1 LHILKKNSNSVATA
15 ILHFLLIGLVGL
27 MSFEHQHQHFPFT
40 AEAGELACIDYDESE
55 NTITVNCNAT
65 FSDVVQAINNPDLL
79 EQEPIGVS
87 GIANGQY
94 ILNANLEVADGVTFA
109 MTSAGNGLQYLKLA
123 GENGIIVFG
132 KILMDG
138 VRITSW
144 DMDEEDVIQ
153 QNVNGTIRRGYVQ
166 FAASEGSQILNS
178 EFGFLGDVEPGRRG
192 FDLFGG
198 GGPSHDMVINNSIF
212 HNMWM
217 AFYSNGAYNITVDR
231 SEYYDNIQYSLDPHT
246 TTHDMDI
253 TNNWIHDNPIG
264 PICSDR
270 CWDIL
275 VEGNLIEN
283 TETSAIFFSRN
294 MTDSIARN
302 NHVINARTGVQVS
315 ESPNNQIYNNTI
327 EGATREGIGL
337 FNPELPDD
345 GLTEGNLVY
354 DNVISNSDIGIRATR
369 SHNNIV
375 QNTIFSDIESSE
387 YRLLSDSSLTIRGQQ
402 FDDDDEGVLITEGDS
417 QVTGSTVEIVNSGV
431 IEVREGDGDDDD
443 DEDNEEEGDSF
454 NTDIQPYRRT
464 LDDDDSIT
472 VTSSSESSRE
482 ISDGISSGAPLV

>member
-1 LHILKKNSNSVATA
+1 MITSYKKITNVAATGV
-15 ILHFLLIGLVGL
+15 LLFLFSELIPHEQRV
-27 MSFEHQHQHFPFT
+27 SFK

-55 NTITVNCNAT
+55 NTISINCNAS
-65 FSDVVQAINNPDLL
+65 FLSVVQAINNPNIL
-79 EQEPIGVS
+79 EQEIVDGEL

-94 ILNANLEVADGVTFA
+94 ILNANLEVADGVMFA
-109 MTSAGNGLQYLKLA
+109 MTSAGDGLQYLKLA
-123 GENGIIVFG
+123 GENGIIVYG
-132 KILMDG
+132 RILIDG
-138 VRITSW
+138 VRTTSW
-144 DMDEEDVIQ
+144 DMNDEDVIQ
-153 QNVNGTIRRGYVQ
+153 QNDNGTIRRGFVQ
-166 FAASEGSQILNS
+166 FAASEGAQILNS
-178 EFGFLGDVEPGRRG
+178 EFGYLGDVEPGRRG
-192 FDLFGG
+192 FDLFGE
-198 GGPSHDMVINNSIF
+198 GPSHDMVINNSIF

-246 TTHDMDI
+246 TTHDMNI

-275 VEGNLIEN
+275 IEGNLIEN

-345 GLTEGNLVY
+345 GSTEGNLVY
-354 DNVISNSDIGIRATR
+354 DNIISDSDIGIRATR

-375 QNTIFSDIESSE
+375 QNTTFSDIESSE
-387 YRLLSDSSLTIRGQQ
+387 YRLLADSSLTISGQQ
-402 FDDDDEGVLITEGDS
+402 FNDDVLITEGDS
-417 QVTGSTVEIVNSGV
+417 QTFGSTIEIVNSGV
-431 IEVREGDGDDDD
+431 IQVRDGGDDDD
-443 DEDNEEEGDSF
+443 DEDDEEEGDSY
-454 NTDIQPYRRT
+454 NTDIEPFRRT
-464 LDDDDSIT
+464 LSDGDSIT
-472 VTSSSESSRE
+472 VNSS
-482 ISDGISSGAPLV
+482 

>member
-1 LHILKKNSNSVATA
+1 MTISFKKNINVVATGV
-15 ILHFLLIGLVGL
+15 LLFLFSELIPHEQRV
-27 MSFEHQHQHFPFT
+27 SFK

-55 NTITVNCNAT
+55 NTISINCNAS
-65 FSDVVQAINNPDLL
+65 FLSLVQAINNPDIL
-79 EQEPIGVS
+79 EQESIGVA

-94 ILNANLEVADGVTFA
+94 ILNANIEIADGVTFA
-109 MTSAGNGLQYLKLA
+109 MTSAGDGLQYLKLA
-123 GENGIIVFG
+123 GENGIIVYG
-132 KILMDG
+132 MILIDG

-144 DMDEEDVIQ
+144 DIEEEDVIQ
-153 QNVNGTIRRGYVQ
+153 QDVNGTIRRGFVQ
-166 FAASEGSQILNS
+166 FAASEGAQILNS
-178 EFGFLGDVEPGRRG
+178 EFGYLGDIEPGRRG
-192 FDLFGG
+192 FDLFGE
-198 GGPSHDMVINNSIF
+198 GPSHDMVINNSIF

-246 TTHDMDI
+246 TTHDMNI

-275 VEGNLIEN
+275 IEGNLIEN

-345 GLTEGNLVY
+345 GLTEGILVY
-354 DNVISNSDIGIRATR
+354 DNVISDSDIGIRATR

-387 YRLLSDSSLTIRGQQ
+387 YRLLSDSSLTISGQQ
-402 FDDDDEGVLITEGDS
+402 FNDDVLITEGDS
-417 QVTGSTVEIVNSGV
+417 QTSGSTIEIANSGV
-431 IEVREGDGDDDD
+431 IQVRDGGDDDD
-443 DEDNEEEGDSF
+443 DEEDEEEGDSF
-454 NTDIQPYRRT
+454 NTDIQPYRTT
-464 LDDDDSIT
+464 LSDGDEIT
-472 VTSSSESSRE
+472 VNSS
-482 ISDGISSGAPLV
+482 

>member
-1 LHILKKNSNSVATA
+1 MITSCKKITNVAA
-15 ILHFLLIGLVGL
+15 PGVLLFLFSELIPIEQLV
-27 MSFEHQHQHFPFT
+27 SFR

-55 NTITVNCNAT
+55 NTISINCNAS
-65 FSDVVQAINNPDLL
+65 FLSVVQAINNPDIL
-79 EQEPIGVS
+79 EQESIGVA

-109 MTSAGNGLQYLKLA
+109 MTSAGDGLQYLKLA
-123 GENGIIVFG
+123 GENGIIVYG
-132 KILMDG
+132 RILIDG

-144 DMDEEDVIQ
+144 DIEEEDVIQ
-153 QNVNGTIRRGYVQ
+153 QDVNGTIRRGFVQ
-166 FAASEGSQILNS
+166 FAASEGAQILNS
-178 EFGFLGDVEPGRRG
+178 EFGYLGDIEPGRRG
-192 FDLFGG
+192 FDLFGE
-198 GGPSHDMVINNSIF
+198 GPSHDMVINNSIF

-217 AFYSNGAYNITVDR
+217 AFYSNGAYNVTVDR

-246 TTHDMDI
+246 TTHDMNI

-275 VEGNLIEN
+275 IEGNLIEN

-354 DNVISNSDIGIRATR
+354 DNVISDSDIGIRATR

-387 YRLLSDSSLTIRGQQ
+387 YRLLSDSSLTISGQQ
-402 FDDDDEGVLITEGDS
+402 FNDDVLITEGDS
-417 QVTGSTVEIVNSGV
+417 QTSGSTIEIVNSGV
-431 IEVREGDGDDDD
+431 IQVRDGG
-443 DEDNEEEGDSF
+443 DEDDEEEGDSY
-454 NTDIQPYRRT
+454 NTDIEPFRRT
-464 LDDDDSIT
+464 LSDGDEIT
-472 VTSSSESSRE
+472 VNS
-482 ISDGISSGAPLV
+482 P

>member
-1 LHILKKNSNSVATA
+1 MITSSYKKITNVAATGV
-15 ILHFLLIGLVGL
+15 LLFLFTGLISYEQNG
-27 MSFEHQHQHFPFT
+27 SFT

-55 NTITVNCNAT
+55 NTITVNCNT
-65 FSDVVQAINNPDLL
+65 SFLSVVQAINNPDIL
-79 EQEPIGVS
+79 EQETGVEGVA

-94 ILNANLEVADGVTFA
+94 ILNANLEVADGVLFA
-109 MTSAGNGLQYLKLA
+109 MTSAGDGLQYLKLA
-123 GENGIIVFG
+123 GENGIIVYG
-132 KILMDG
+132 KILIDG
-138 VRITSW
+138 MRITSW
-144 DMDEEDVIQ
+144 DIEDEDVIQ
-153 QNVNGTIRRGYVQ
+153 QDVNGTIRRGFVQ
-166 FAASEGSQILNS
+166 FAASEGAQILNS
-178 EFGFLGDVEPGRRG
+178 EFGYLGDVEPGRRG
-192 FDLFGG
+192 FDLFGE
-198 GGPSHDMVINNSIF
+198 GPSHDMVINNSIF

-217 AFYSNGAYNITVDR
+217 AFYSNSAYNITVDR

-246 TTHDMDI
+246 TTHDMNI

-275 VEGNLIEN
+275 IEGNLIEN

-345 GLTEGNLVY
+345 GSTEGNLVY
-354 DNVISNSDIGIRATR
+354 DNIISDSDIGIRATR

-375 QNTIFSDIESSE
+375 QNTTFSDIESSE
-387 YRLLSDSSLTIRGQQ
+387 YRLLADSSLTIRGQQ
-402 FDDDDEGVLITEGDS
+402 FNDDDDDDDDDVLITEGDS
-417 QVTGSTVEIVNSGV
+417 QTSGSTIEIVNSGV
-431 IEVREGDGDDDD
+431 IQVSDGGDDDD
-443 DEDNEEEGDSF
+443 DEDDEEEGDSY
-454 NTDIQPYRRT
+454 NTDIEPFRRT
-464 LDDDDSIT
+464 LSDGDEIT
-472 VTSSSESSRE
+472 VNS
-482 ISDGISSGAPLV
+482 P

>member
-1 LHILKKNSNSVATA
+1 MITSYKKITNVAATGV
-15 ILHFLLIGLVGL
+15 LLFLFSELIPHEQRV
-27 MSFEHQHQHFPFT
+27 SFK

-55 NTITVNCNAT
+55 NTISINCNAS
-65 FSDVVQAINNPDLL
+65 FLSLVQAINNPDIL
-79 EQEPIGVS
+79 EQESIGVA

-109 MTSAGNGLQYLKLA
+109 MTSAGDGLQYLKLA
-123 GENGIIVFG
+123 GENGIIVYG
-132 KILMDG
+132 RILIDG

-144 DMDEEDVIQ
+144 DMEDEDVIQ
-153 QNVNGTIRRGYVQ
+153 QDINGTIRRGFVQ
-166 FAASEGSQILNS
+166 FAASEGAQILNS
-178 EFGFLGDVEPGRRG
+178 EFGYLGDVEPGRRG
-192 FDLFGG
+192 FDLFGE
-198 GGPSHDMVINNSIF
+198 GPSHDMVINNSIF

-246 TTHDMDI
+246 TTHDMNI

-275 VEGNLIEN
+275 IEGNLIEN

-354 DNVISNSDIGIRATR
+354 DNVISDSDIGIRATR

-375 QNTIFSDIESSE
+375 QNTTFSDIESSE
-387 YRLLSDSSLTIRGQQ
+387 YRLLSDSSLTISGHQ
-402 FDDDDEGVLITEGDS
+402 FNDDVLITEGDS
-417 QVTGSTVEIVNSGV
+417 QTSGSTIEIVNSGV
-431 IEVREGDGDDDD
+431 IQVRDGGDDD
-443 DEDNEEEGDSF
+443 E
-454 NTDIQPYRRT
+454 R
-464 LDDDDSIT
+464 
-472 VTSSSESSRE
+472 
-482 ISDGISSGAPLV
+482 

>member
-1 LHILKKNSNSVATA
+1 MDNSQSINSMITSFKKIINVTATA
-15 ILHFLLIGLVGL
+15 VLLFLFSELIPHEQRV
-27 MSFEHQHQHFPFT
+27 SFK

-55 NTITVNCNAT
+55 NTISINCNSS
-65 FSDVVQAINNPDLL
+65 FLSVVQAINNPNIL
-79 EQEPIGVS
+79 EQEIVDGEL

-94 ILNANLEVADGVTFA
+94 ILNANLEIADGVTFA
-109 MTSAGNGLQYLKLA
+109 MTSAGDGLQYLKLA

-132 KILMDG
+132 KILIDG

-144 DMDEEDVIQ
+144 DIEEEEDIQ
-153 QNVNGTIRRGYVQ
+153 QNVNGTIRRGYIQ
-166 FAASEGSQILNS
+166 FAASEGAQILNS
-178 EFGFLGDVEPGRRG
+178 EFGYLGDVEPGRRG
-192 FDLFGG
+192 FDLFGE
-198 GGPSHDMVINNSIF
+198 GPSHNMVINNSIF

-246 TTHDMDI
+246 TTHDMNI

-270 CWDIL
+270 CWNIL
-275 VEGNLIEN
+275 IEGNLIEN
-283 TETSAIFFSRN
+283 TDTSAIFFSRN

-315 ESPNNQIYNNTI
+315 ESPHNQIYNNTI

-345 GLTEGNLVY
+345 GSTEGNLVY
-354 DNVISNSDIGIRATR
+354 DNIISDSDIGIRATR

-375 QNTIFSDIESSE
+375 QNTTFSDIESSE
-387 YRLLSDSSLTIRGQQ
+387 YRLLADSSLTIRGQQ
-402 FDDDDEGVLITEGDS
+402 FNDDDDDEDDVLITEGDS
-417 QVTGSTVEIVNSGV
+417 QTFGSTIEIVNSGV
-431 IEVREGDGDDDD
+431 IQVRDGADDDD
-443 DEDNEEEGDSF
+443 DEEEEDSF
-454 NTDIQPYRRT
+454 NTDVQPYRRT
-464 LDDDDSIT
+464 LNDGDEIT
-472 VTSSSESSRE
+472 VHSS
-482 ISDGISSGAPLV
+482 

>member
-1 LHILKKNSNSVATA
+1 MITSCKKITNVAATGV
-15 ILHFLLIGLVGL
+15 LLFLFNELIPIEQLV
-27 MSFEHQHQHFPFT
+27 SFR

-55 NTITVNCNAT
+55 NTISINCNAS
-65 FSDVVQAINNPDLL
+65 FLSLVQAINNPDIL
-79 EQEPIGVS
+79 EQESIGVA

-94 ILNANLEVADGVTFA
+94 ILNANLEIADGVTFA
-109 MTSAGNGLQYLKLA
+109 MTSAGDGLQYLKLA
-123 GENGIIVFG
+123 GENGIIVYG
-132 KILMDG
+132 MILIDG

-144 DMDEEDVIQ
+144 DIEEEDVIQ
-153 QNVNGTIRRGYVQ
+153 QDVNGTIRRGFVQ
-166 FAASEGSQILNS
+166 FAASEGAQILNS
-178 EFGFLGDVEPGRRG
+178 EFGYLGDIEPGRRG
-192 FDLFGG
+192 FDLFGE
-198 GGPSHDMVINNSIF
+198 GPSHDMVINNSIF

-217 AFYSNGAYNITVDR
+217 AFYSNGAYNVTVDR

-246 TTHDMDI
+246 TTHDMNI

-275 VEGNLIEN
+275 IEGNLIEN

-354 DNVISNSDIGIRATR
+354 DNVISDSDIGIRATR

-387 YRLLSDSSLTIRGQQ
+387 YRLLSDSSLTISGQQ
-402 FDDDDEGVLITEGDS
+402 FNDDVLITEGDS
-417 QVTGSTVEIVNSGV
+417 QTSGSTIEIVNSGV
-431 IEVREGDGDDDD
+431 IQVRDGG
-443 DEDNEEEGDSF
+443 DEDDEEEGDSY
-454 NTDIQPYRRT
+454 NTDIEPFRRT
-464 LDDDDSIT
+464 LSDGDEIT
-472 VTSSSESSRE
+472 VNS
-482 ISDGISSGAPLV
+482 P

>member
-1 LHILKKNSNSVATA
+1 MITSCKKITNVAATGV
-15 ILHFLLIGLVGL
+15 LLFLFSELIPHEQRV
-27 MSFEHQHQHFPFT
+27 SFK

-55 NTITVNCNAT
+55 NTISINCNAS
-65 FSDVVQAINNPDLL
+65 FLSVVQAINNPNIL
-79 EQEPIGVS
+79 EQEIVDGEL

-94 ILNANLEVADGVTFA
+94 ILNANLEIADGVTFA
-109 MTSAGNGLQYLKLA
+109 MTSAGDGLQYLKLA
-123 GENGIIVFG
+123 GENGIIVYG
-132 KILMDG
+132 RILIDG

-144 DMDEEDVIQ
+144 DMDDEDIIQ
-153 QNVNGTIRRGYVQ
+153 QNDNGTIRRGFVQ
-166 FAASEGSQILNS
+166 FAASEGAQILNS
-178 EFGFLGDVEPGRRG
+178 EFGYLGDIEPGRRG
-192 FDLFGG
+192 FDLFGE
-198 GGPSHDMVINNSIF
+198 GPSHDMVINNSIF

-217 AFYSNGAYNITVDR
+217 AFYSNGAYNVTVDR

-246 TTHDMDI
+246 TTHDMNI

-275 VEGNLIEN
+275 IEGNLIEN

-354 DNVISNSDIGIRATR
+354 DNVISDSDIGIRATR

-387 YRLLSDSSLTIRGQQ
+387 YRLLSDSSLTISGQQ
-402 FDDDDEGVLITEGDS
+402 FNDDVLITEGDS
-417 QVTGSTVEIVNSGV
+417 QTSGSTIEIVNSGV
-431 IEVREGDGDDDD
+431 IQVRDGG
-443 DEDNEEEGDSF
+443 DEDDEEEGDSY
-454 NTDIQPYRRT
+454 NTDIEPFRRT
-464 LDDDDSIT
+464 LSDGDEIT
-472 VTSSSESSRE
+472 VNS
-482 ISDGISSGAPLV
+482 P

>member
-1 LHILKKNSNSVATA
+1 MITSCKKNTNVAATGV
-15 ILHFLLIGLVGL
+15 LLFLFSELIPIEQLV
-27 MSFEHQHQHFPFT
+27 SFR

-55 NTITVNCNAT
+55 NTISINCNAS
-65 FSDVVQAINNPDLL
+65 FLSLVQAINNPDIL
-79 EQEPIGVS
+79 EQESIGVA

-94 ILNANLEVADGVTFA
+94 ILNANLEIADGVTFA
-109 MTSAGNGLQYLKLA
+109 MTSAGDGLQYLKLA
-123 GENGIIVFG
+123 GENGIIVYG
-132 KILMDG
+132 MILIDG

-144 DMDEEDVIQ
+144 DIEEEDVIQ
-153 QNVNGTIRRGYVQ
+153 QDVNGTIRRGFVQ
-166 FAASEGSQILNS
+166 FAASEGAQILNS
-178 EFGFLGDVEPGRRG
+178 EFGYLGDIEPGRRG
-192 FDLFGG
+192 FDLFGE
-198 GGPSHDMVINNSIF
+198 GPSHDMVINNSIF

-217 AFYSNGAYNITVDR
+217 AFYSNGAYNVTVDR

-246 TTHDMDI
+246 TTHDMNI

-275 VEGNLIEN
+275 IEGNLIEN

-354 DNVISNSDIGIRATR
+354 DNVISDSDIGIRATR

-387 YRLLSDSSLTIRGQQ
+387 YRLLSDSSLTISGQQ
-402 FDDDDEGVLITEGDS
+402 FNDDVLITEGDS
-417 QVTGSTVEIVNSGV
+417 QTSGSTIEIVNSGV
-431 IEVREGDGDDDD
+431 IQVRDGG
-443 DEDNEEEGDSF
+443 DEDDEEEGDSY
-454 NTDIQPYRRT
+454 NTDIEPFRRT
-464 LDDDDSIT
+464 LSDGDEIT
-472 VTSSSESSRE
+472 VNS
-482 ISDGISSGAPLV
+482 P

>member
-1 LHILKKNSNSVATA
+1 MITSCKKITNVAATGV
-15 ILHFLLIGLVGL
+15 LLFLFSELIPHEQRV
-27 MSFEHQHQHFPFT
+27 SFK

-55 NTITVNCNAT
+55 NTISINCNAS
-65 FSDVVQAINNPDLL
+65 FLSVVQAINNPNIL
-79 EQEPIGVS
+79 EKESIGVA

-94 ILNANLEVADGVTFA
+94 ILNANLEIADGVTFA
-109 MTSAGNGLQYLKLA
+109 MTSAGDGLQYLKLA
-123 GENGIIVFG
+123 GENGIIVYG
-132 KILMDG
+132 RILIDG

-144 DMDEEDVIQ
+144 DMDDEDIIQ
-153 QNVNGTIRRGYVQ
+153 QNDNGTIRRGFVQ
-166 FAASEGSQILNS
+166 FAASEGAQILNS
-178 EFGFLGDVEPGRRG
+178 EFGYLGDIEPGRRG
-192 FDLFGG
+192 FDLFGE
-198 GGPSHDMVINNSIF
+198 GPSHDMVINNSIF

-217 AFYSNGAYNITVDR
+217 AFYSNGAYNVTVDR

-246 TTHDMDI
+246 TTHDMNI

-275 VEGNLIEN
+275 IEGNLIEN

-354 DNVISNSDIGIRATR
+354 DNVISDSDIGIRATR

-387 YRLLSDSSLTIRGQQ
+387 YRLLSDSSLTISGQQ
-402 FDDDDEGVLITEGDS
+402 FNDDVLITEGDS
-417 QVTGSTVEIVNSGV
+417 QTSGSTIEIVNSGV
-431 IEVREGDGDDDD
+431 IQVRDGG
-443 DEDNEEEGDSF
+443 DEDDEEEGDSY
-454 NTDIQPYRRT
+454 NTDIEPFRRT
-464 LDDDDSIT
+464 LSDGDEIT
-472 VTSSSESSRE
+472 VNS
-482 ISDGISSGAPLV
+482 P

>member
-1 LHILKKNSNSVATA
+1 MITSCKNIINVVATG
-15 ILHFLLIGLVGL
+15 ILLFLFTGLISCGQNG
-27 MSFEHQHQHFPFT
+27 SFT

-55 NTITVNCNAT
+55 NTITVNCNAS
-65 FSDVVQAINNPDLL
+65 FLSVVQAINNPDIL
-79 EQEPIGVS
+79 EQETGVEGVAGVA
-87 GIANGQY
+87 GIAIGQY
-94 ILNANLEVADGVTFA
+94 VLNANLEVADGVTFT
-109 MTSAGNGLQYLKLA
+109 MTSNGDGLQYLKLA
-123 GENGIIVFG
+123 GENGIIVYG
-132 KILMDG
+132 QILIDG

-144 DMDEEDVIQ
+144 DIEEEDVIQ
-153 QNVNGTIRRGYVQ
+153 QDVNGTIPRGYIQ
-166 FAASEGSQILNS
+166 FAASEGAQIINS
-178 EFGFLGDVEPGRRG
+178 EFGYLGDVEPGRRG

-198 GGPSHDMVINNSIF
+198 GGPSHDMVVNNSIF

-231 SEYYDNIQYSLDPHT
+231 SEYYDNIKYSLDPHT
-246 TTHDMDI
+246 TTHDMNI

-275 VEGNLIEN
+275 IEGNLIEN
-283 TETSAIFFSRN
+283 TDTSAIFFSRN

-315 ESPNNQIYNNTI
+315 ESPNNQIHNNTI

-354 DNVISNSDIGIRATR
+354 DTTISNSDIGIRATR

-387 YRLLSDSSLTIRGQQ
+387 YRLLADSSLTIRGQQ
-402 FDDDDEGVLITEGDS
+402 FNDDDDILITEGDS
-417 QVTGSTVEIVNSGV
+417 QTIGSTVEIVNSGV
-431 IEVREGDGDDDD
+431 IQVAEGGD
-443 DEDNEEEGDSF
+443 DEDDEEEGEEGSSF

-464 LDDDDSIT
+464 LNDGDEIT
-472 VTSSSESSRE
+472 VNS
-482 ISDGISSGAPLV
+482 P

>member
-1 LHILKKNSNSVATA
+1 MITCKKITNVAA
-15 ILHFLLIGLVGL
+15 PGVLLFLFSELIPIEQLV
-27 MSFEHQHQHFPFT
+27 SFR

-55 NTITVNCNAT
+55 NTISINCNAS
-65 FSDVVQAINNPDLL
+65 FLSLVQAINNPDIL
-79 EQEPIGVS
+79 EQESIGVA

-94 ILNANLEVADGVTFA
+94 ILNANLEIADGVTFA
-109 MTSAGNGLQYLKLA
+109 MTSAGDGLQYLKLA
-123 GENGIIVFG
+123 GENGIIVYG
-132 KILMDG
+132 MILIDG

-144 DMDEEDVIQ
+144 DIEEEDVIQ
-153 QNVNGTIRRGYVQ
+153 QDVNGTIRRGFVQ
-166 FAASEGSQILNS
+166 FAASEGAQILNS
-178 EFGFLGDVEPGRRG
+178 EFGYLGDIEPGRRG
-192 FDLFGG
+192 FDLFGE
-198 GGPSHDMVINNSIF
+198 GPSHDMVINNSIF

-217 AFYSNGAYNITVDR
+217 AFYSNGAYNVTVDR

-246 TTHDMDI
+246 TTHDMNI

-275 VEGNLIEN
+275 IEGNLIEN

-354 DNVISNSDIGIRATR
+354 DNVISDSDIGIRATR

-387 YRLLSDSSLTIRGQQ
+387 YRLLSDSSLTISGQQ
-402 FDDDDEGVLITEGDS
+402 FNDDVLITEGDS
-417 QVTGSTVEIVNSGV
+417 QTSGSTIEIVNSGV
-431 IEVREGDGDDDD
+431 IQVRDGG
-443 DEDNEEEGDSF
+443 DEDDEEEGDSY
-454 NTDIQPYRRT
+454 NTDIEPFRRT
-464 LDDDDSIT
+464 LSDGDEIT
-472 VTSSSESSRE
+472 VNS
-482 ISDGISSGAPLV
+482 P

>member
-1 LHILKKNSNSVATA
+1 MITSCKKITNVAATGV
-15 ILHFLLIGLVGL
+15 LLFLFSELIPHEQRV
-27 MSFEHQHQHFPFT
+27 SFK

-55 NTITVNCNAT
+55 NTISINCNAS
-65 FSDVVQAINNPDLL
+65 FLSVVQAINNPNIL
-79 EQEPIGVS
+79 EQEIVDGEL

-94 ILNANLEVADGVTFA
+94 ILDANLEVADGVTFA
-109 MTSAGNGLQYLKLA
+109 MTSAGDGLQYLKLA
-123 GENGIIVFG
+123 GENGIIVYG
-132 KILMDG
+132 RILIDG
-138 VRITSW
+138 IRITSW
-144 DMDEEDVIQ
+144 NIEDEDVIQ
-153 QNVNGTIRRGYVQ
+153 QNDNGTIRRGFVQ
-166 FAASEGSQILNS
+166 FAASEGAQILNS
-178 EFGFLGDVEPGRRG
+178 EFGYLGDVEPGRRG
-192 FDLFGG
+192 FDLFGE
-198 GGPSHDMVINNSIF
+198 GPSHDMVINNSIF

-246 TTHDMDI
+246 TTHDMNI

-270 CWDIL
+270 CWNIL
-275 VEGNLIEN
+275 IEGNLIEN

-345 GLTEGNLVY
+345 GLTEGNLVH
-354 DNVISNSDIGIRATR
+354 DNTISNSDIGIRATR

-387 YRLLSDSSLTIRGQQ
+387 YRLLADSSLTIRGQQ
-402 FDDDDEGVLITEGDS
+402 FNDDVLITEGDS
-417 QVTGSTVEIVNSGV
+417 QTFGSTIEIVNSGV
-431 IEVREGDGDDDD
+431 IQVRDGGDDD
-443 DEDNEEEGDSF
+443 DEDDEEEGDSF

-464 LDDDDSIT
+464 LNDGDSIT
-472 VTSSSESSRE
+472 VMS
-482 ISDGISSGAPLV
+482 

>member
-1 LHILKKNSNSVATA
+1 MITPFEKIINVAATGIL
-15 ILHFLLIGLVGL
+15 LFLFTGLISYEQNV
-27 MSFEHQHQHFPFT
+27 SFT
-40 AEAGELACIDYDESE
+40 AEAGEIACIDYDESE
-55 NTITVNCNAT
+55 NTISVNCNAS
-65 FSDVVQAINNPDLL
+65 FLDVVQAINNPDIL
-79 EQEPIGVS
+79 EQETVEGVA

-94 ILNANLEVADGVTFA
+94 ILNAKLEVADGVTFA
-109 MTSAGNGLQYLKLA
+109 MTSVADGVQYLKLA
-123 GENGIIVFG
+123 GDNGIIVFG
-132 KILMDG
+132 KIMIDG

-144 DMDEEDVIQ
+144 DIEEEDVIEQ
-153 QNVNGTIRRGYVQ
+153 DINGTITRGYIQ
-166 FAASEGSQILNS
+166 FAASEGAQILNS
-178 EFGFLGDVEPGRRG
+178 EFGYLGDVEPGRRG
-192 FDLFGG
+192 FDLFGE
-198 GGPSHDMVINNSIF
+198 GPSHDMVINNSIF

-246 TTHDMDI
+246 TTHDMNI

-275 VEGNLIEN
+275 IEGNLIEN

-354 DNVISNSDIGIRATR
+354 DNVISDSDIGIRATR

-375 QNTIFSDIESSE
+375 QNTTFSDIESSE
-387 YRLLSDSSLTIRGQQ
+387 YRLLSDSSLTISGQQ
-402 FDDDDEGVLITEGDS
+402 FNADVLITEGDS
-417 QVTGSTVEIVNSGV
+417 QTSGSTIEIVNSGV
-431 IEVREGDGDDDD
+431 IQVRDGGDDDDD
-443 DEDNEEEGDSF
+443 DEDDEEDGDSY
-454 NTDIQPYRRT
+454 NTDIEPFRRT
-464 LDDDDSIT
+464 LSDGDEIT
-472 VTSSSESSRE
+472 VNS
-482 ISDGISSGAPLV
+482 P